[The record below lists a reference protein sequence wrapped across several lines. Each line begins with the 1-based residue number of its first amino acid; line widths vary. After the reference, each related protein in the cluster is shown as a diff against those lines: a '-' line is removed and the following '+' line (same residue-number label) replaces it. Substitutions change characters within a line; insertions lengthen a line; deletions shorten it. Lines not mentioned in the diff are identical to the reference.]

1 MVNAEARFKQLWED
15 FGPRVRAKLS
25 SQRRTDAAVSPEDIE
40 QEVYIRLWQSLVR
53 EKNIE
58 NPASYIFRI
67 VNTTII
73 DAVRRAN
80 ARESSRRTEFEVAE
94 LSDIDGSEPEA
105 RLERQQVLDA
115 LDSDWVSL
123 SEDRALAVKLHLQG
137 FTPGE
142 IGKLTQWTEGRARNL
157 VYRGLAQ
164 IREKLAQNQDAG
176 GNHD

>member
-1 MVNAEARFKQLWED
+1 MSAESRFERLWAE

-25 SQRRTDAAVSPEDIE
+25 AQRRTDAAVSAEDIE

-53 EKNIE
+53 EKKIE

-80 ARESSRRTEFEVAE
+80 AREASRRTDFEMAE
-94 LSDIDGSEPEA
+94 LSDIDGSEPET

-115 LDSDWVSL
+115 LDGDWVSL

-142 IGKLTQWTEGRARNL
+142 IGRLTQWTEGRARNL

-164 IREKLAQNQDAG
+164 IREKLAQNQEPGDP
-176 GNHD
+176 